1 MANIWTVQNNLSLG
15 TYNESVSLSGANAI
29 QLAVPVGTI
38 ISLIS
43 GTIPPGLRIDG
54 TTIRGTPLEV
64 ARETE
69 FKFVLRATLNEEIED
84 RTFKITIVGAD
95 APVWVT
101 PEGDLA
107 LGNNNALYVLDSS
120 PINYQ
125 LTATDK
131 DLSAGQ
137 TLEYFIASGD
147 GQLPPGIKLSSSGLI
162 SGVVD
167 PVLALDKLAAQGY
180 YDDNAYGSYAFD
192 FGTRPANGYD
202 SYFYDID
209 TYDLSV
215 PTKSPKKL
223 NRNYQFTVS
232 VSDGDTVSKR
242 KFRIYVVGDDFL
254 RSDNTILQI
263 GDGTFSADN
272 THIRTP
278 IWLTPS
284 NLGYRRA
291 NNYVTLFLDIVDKET
306 LSGFVGFTLEN
317 ENDDGTPSI
326 IPPGLEIDS
335 ATGELAGVVPYQPT
349 VTKEYKFTVNA
360 VRYASTG
367 TTTFE
372 NVDIVIYDNAVKG
385 DTTIK
390 IKKNDRLLDLLNQ
403 TITIKGQTYLISQV
417 NNAVLAY
424 DTITINRPLETY
436 TRAGLV
442 FTEELT
448 NSTTSTLEANKKKTF
463 TVTLLGEVD
472 STITWTS
479 DSKLGIIGA
488 NYTSVFAVKATTS
501 VPNAVVRYTLT
512 SGRLPPG
519 LTLALDGEIFGKVRQ
534 FGENFYRSFW
544 KTGRVYNAGDVVS
557 YNGNLYLGN
566 STHTASA
573 TFNEDLTTKWEP
585 YKFVKSGLPTFD
597 AGELIFDGDST
608 TVDKSYTFTV
618 NAEDQFGFSAV
629 TKSFT
634 IDVDDP
640 NDFVYS
646 NLIVQPFMK
655 ESQKALF
662 NNFISDPTIFEP
674 NKIYRPS
681 DVQFGIQ
688 NQIKM
693 LVYAG
698 IETKFIQEYV
708 AAAAMNH
715 KRKKFKFGS
724 IKSAIAKTPG
734 TNTPVY
740 EVVYVDVIDPIDSNK
755 GVVRESIKIKTNNKL
770 KINQANFETQDDSSG
785 VVDTNSDRFRPNTN
799 PIDISSNAVNIS
811 ENLDNK
817 RYISNITNMR
827 KRLAEVGVSDGNFL
841 PLWMRTPQENSIE
854 ELGYI
859 TSVPLCY
866 CKPGDSAQV
875 IINIKNSGF
884 NFSNLEFEVD
894 RYVIDSTKGNSEE
907 QYILFANYEFNI

>member
-1 MANIWTVQNNLSLG
+1 MANIWTVQNNISLG
-15 TYNESVSLSGANAI
+15 TYNESVSLSGASAI
-29 QLAVPVGTI
+29 QLAVPVGSTLK
-38 ISLIS
+38 LIS
-43 GTIPPGLRIDG
+43 GNIPPGLRIDG
-54 TTIRGTPLEV
+54 TTLRGTPLEV

-69 FKFVLRATLNEEIED
+69 FKFVIRATLNDEVED
-84 RTFKITIVGAD
+84 RTFKVTIVGAD
-95 APVWVT
+95 EPIWVT

-107 LGNNNALYVLDSS
+107 LGNNNAVYVLDSS

-125 LTATDK
+125 LQATDK

-137 TLEYFIASGD
+137 KLEYFIASGD
-147 GQLPPGIKLSSSGLI
+147 GQLPPGITLSSTGLI

-202 SYFYDID
+202 SYFYDVD

-223 NRNYQFTVS
+223 NRNYQFRVS

-242 KFRIYVVGDDFL
+242 QFRIYVVGDDFL

-263 GDGTFSADN
+263 GAGVFSADN
-272 THIRTP
+272 THVRTP

-284 NLGYRRA
+284 ELGYRRA

-317 ENDDGTPSI
+317 VNDDGSPSI
-326 IPPGLEIDS
+326 IPPGLELDS

-360 VRYASTG
+360 VRYAATG

-372 NVDIVIYDNAVKG
+372 NVDILIYDNALKG
-385 DTTIK
+385 DTVIK
-390 IKKNDRLLDLLNQ
+390 INKNNRLLDLLNQ
-403 TITIKGQTYLISQV
+403 TITIKGQTYLITEV
-417 NNAVLAY
+417 NNAILAF

-436 TRAGLV
+436 TRSGLI

-448 NSTTSTLEANKKKTF
+448 DSTTSTLEANKKKTF

-472 STITWTS
+472 STITWLS
-479 DSKLGIIGA
+479 DKSLGIIGA
-488 NYTSVFAVKATTS
+488 NYTSVFAVKAKTS
-501 VPNAVVRYTLT
+501 VPNAVIRYTLT
-512 SGRLPPG
+512 DGRLPPG

-534 FGENFYRSFW
+534 FGENYYRSFW
-544 KTGRVYNAGDVVS
+544 KTSRVYNAGDVVS
-557 YNGNLYLGN
+557 YDNNLYLSN
-566 STHTASA
+566 STHTASSSF
-573 TFNEDLTTKWEP
+573 TNDLVTKWEP

-597 AGELIFDGDST
+597 SGELLFDGDST

-618 NAEDQFGFSAV
+618 NAQDQFGFSAI

-634 IDVDDP
+634 INVDDP

-646 NLIVQPFMK
+646 NLIVQPMMK
-655 ESQKALF
+655 ESQKSLF
-662 NNFISDPTIFEP
+662 NNFISDPTIFTP
-674 NKIYRPS
+674 SDIYRPS
-681 DVQFGIQ
+681 DIQFGIQ

-708 AAAAMNH
+708 AAASKNH

-724 IKSAIAKTPG
+724 INSAIAKVPG
-734 TNTPVY
+734 TNDSVY
-740 EVVYVDVIDPIDSNK
+740 EVVYVNIIDPADTNRGIVK
-755 GVVRESIKIKTNNKL
+755 ESIKIKTKNTL
-770 KINQANFETQDDSSG
+770 SINQANYETKDNSSG
-785 VVDTNSDRFRPNTN
+785 VVDDNSYRLRAKTN
-799 PIDISSNAVNIS
+799 PLDISSDAVKIS

-827 KRLAEVGVSDGNFL
+827 NQLAKVGVSDGNFL

-854 ELGYI
+854 ELGYV
-859 TSVPLCY
+859 TAVPLCY
-866 CKPGDSAQV
+866 CKPGQSADI

-884 NFSNLEFEVD
+884 DFTTLEFEVD

-907 QYILFANYEFNI
+907 QYILFANYEFNV

>member
-573 TFNEDLTTKWEP
+573 TFNEDVTTKWEP

-884 NFSNLEFEVD
+884 NFSNLDFEVD

>member
-1 MANIWTVQNNLSLG
+1 MANIWTVQNNISLG
-15 TYNESVSLSGANAI
+15 TYNESVSLSGASAI
-29 QLAVPVGTI
+29 QMAVPVGSTLK
-38 ISLIS
+38 LIS
-43 GTIPPGLRIDG
+43 GNIPPGLRIDG
-54 TTIRGTPLEV
+54 TTLRGTPLEV

-69 FKFVLRATLNEEIED
+69 FKFVIRATLNDEIED

-95 APVWVT
+95 EPIWVT

-107 LGNNNALYVLDSS
+107 LGNNNAVYVLDSS

-125 LTATDK
+125 LQATDK
-131 DLSAGQ
+131 DLGAGQ
-137 TLEYFIASGD
+137 KLEYFIASGD
-147 GQLPPGIKLSSSGLI
+147 GQLPPGITLSSTGLI

-180 YDDNAYGSYAFD
+180 YDDNAYGTYAFD

-202 SYFYDID
+202 SYFYDVD

-223 NRNYQFTVS
+223 NRNYQFRVS

-242 KFRIYVVGDDFL
+242 QFRIYVVGDDFL

-263 GDGTFSADN
+263 GDGVFSADN
-272 THIRTP
+272 THVRTP

-284 NLGYRRA
+284 ELGYRRA

-317 ENDDGTPSI
+317 VNDDGSPSI
-326 IPPGLEIDS
+326 IPPGLELDS
-335 ATGELAGVVPYQPT
+335 ATGELAGVVPYQPA
-349 VTKEYKFTVNA
+349 VTKEYKFTINA
-360 VRYASTG
+360 VRYAATG

-372 NVDIVIYDNAVKG
+372 NVDILIYDNASKG
-385 DTTIK
+385 DTVIK
-390 IKKNDRLLDLLNQ
+390 ISKNDRLLDLLNQ
-403 TITIKGQTYLISQV
+403 TITIKGQTYLITQV
-417 NNAVLAY
+417 NNAILAF

-448 NSTTSTLEANKKKTF
+448 DSTTSILEANKKKTF

-472 STITWTS
+472 STITWLS

-488 NYTSVFAVKATTS
+488 NYTSVFAVKAKTS
-501 VPNAVVRYTLT
+501 VPNAVIRYTLT

-534 FGENFYRSFW
+534 FGENYYRAFW
-544 KTGRVYNAGDVVS
+544 KSGRVYNAGDVVN
-557 YNGNLYLGN
+557 YDGNLYLGN
-566 STHTASA
+566 STHTASGSFS
-573 TFNEDLTTKWEP
+573 TDLTTKWEP
-585 YKFVKSGLPTFD
+585 YKFVKSGLATFD
-597 AGELIFDGDST
+597 SGELVFDGDST

-618 NAEDQFGFSAV
+618 NAQDQFGFSAI

-634 IDVDDP
+634 INVDDP

-646 NLIVQPFMK
+646 NLIVQPMMK

-662 NNFISDPTIFEP
+662 NNFISDPTIFTP
-674 NKIYRPS
+674 SDIYRPS
-681 DVQFGIQ
+681 DIQFGIQ
-688 NQIKM
+688 NQVKM

-698 IETKFIQEYV
+698 IETKFIQDYV
-708 AAAAMNH
+708 AAASKNH

-724 IKSAIAKTPG
+724 INSAIAKVPG
-734 TNTPVY
+734 TNDSVY
-740 EVVYVDVIDPIDSNK
+740 EVVYVNIIDPADTNR
-755 GVVRESIKIKTNNKL
+755 GVVKESIKIKTRSAL
-770 KINQANFETQDDSSG
+770 SINQANYETKDNSSG
-785 VVDTNSDRFRPNTN
+785 VIDDNSYRLRAKTN
-799 PIDISSNAVNIS
+799 PLDISSDAVKIS

-827 KRLAEVGVSDGNFL
+827 NQLAKVGVSDGSFL

-854 ELGYI
+854 ELGYV
-859 TSVPLCY
+859 TAVPLCY
-866 CKPGDSAQV
+866 CKPGQSADI

-884 NFSNLEFEVD
+884 NFTTLEFEVD

-907 QYILFANYEFNI
+907 QYILFANYEFNV

>member
-1 MANIWTVQNNLSLG
+1 MANIWTVQNNISLG
-15 TYNESVSLSGANAI
+15 TYNESVSLSGASAI
-29 QLAVPVGTI
+29 QMAVPVGSTLK
-38 ISLIS
+38 LIS
-43 GTIPPGLRIDG
+43 GNIPPGLRIDG
-54 TTIRGTPLEV
+54 TTLRGTPLEV

-69 FKFVLRATLNEEIED
+69 FKFVIRATLNDEIED

-95 APVWVT
+95 EPIWVT

-107 LGNNNALYVLDSS
+107 LGNNNAVYVLDSS

-125 LTATDK
+125 LQATDK
-131 DLSAGQ
+131 DLGAGQ
-137 TLEYFIASGD
+137 KLEYFIASGD
-147 GQLPPGIKLSSSGLI
+147 GQLPPGITLSSTGLI

-180 YDDNAYGSYAFD
+180 YDDNAYGTYAFD

-202 SYFYDID
+202 SYFYDVD

-223 NRNYQFTVS
+223 NRNYQFRVS

-242 KFRIYVVGDDFL
+242 QFRIYVVGDDFL

-263 GDGTFSADN
+263 GDGVFSADN
-272 THIRTP
+272 THVRTP

-284 NLGYRRA
+284 ELGYRRA

-317 ENDDGTPSI
+317 VNDDGSPSI
-326 IPPGLEIDS
+326 IPPGLELDS
-335 ATGELAGVVPYQPT
+335 ATGELAGVVPYQPA
-349 VTKEYKFTVNA
+349 VTKEYKFTINA
-360 VRYASTG
+360 VRYAATG

-372 NVDIVIYDNAVKG
+372 NVDILIYDNASKG
-385 DTTIK
+385 DTVIK
-390 IKKNDRLLDLLNQ
+390 ISKNDRLLDLLNQ
-403 TITIKGQTYLISQV
+403 TITIKGQTYLITQV
-417 NNAVLAY
+417 NNAILAF

-448 NSTTSTLEANKKKTF
+448 DSTTSILEANKKKTF

-472 STITWTS
+472 STITWLS

-488 NYTSVFAVKATTS
+488 NYTSVFAVKAKTS
-501 VPNAVVRYTLT
+501 VPNAVIRYTLT

-534 FGENFYRSFW
+534 FGENYYRAFW
-544 KTGRVYNAGDVVS
+544 KSGRVYNAGDVVK
-557 YNGNLYLGN
+557 YDGNLYLGN
-566 STHTASA
+566 STHTASGSFS
-573 TFNEDLTTKWEP
+573 TDLTTKWEP

-597 AGELIFDGDST
+597 SGELVFDGDST

-618 NAEDQFGFSAV
+618 NAQDQFGFSAI

-634 IDVDDP
+634 INVDDP

-646 NLIVQPFMK
+646 NLIVQPMMK

-662 NNFISDPTIFEP
+662 NNFISDPTIFTP
-674 NKIYRPS
+674 SDIYRPS
-681 DVQFGIQ
+681 DIQFGIQ
-688 NQIKM
+688 NQVKM

-698 IETKFIQEYV
+698 IETKFIQDYV
-708 AAAAMNH
+708 AAASKNH

-724 IKSAIAKTPG
+724 INSAIAKVPG
-734 TNTPVY
+734 TNDSVY
-740 EVVYVDVIDPIDSNK
+740 EVVYVNIIDPADTNR
-755 GVVRESIKIKTNNKL
+755 GVVKESIKIKTRSAL
-770 KINQANFETQDDSSG
+770 SINQANYETKDNSSG
-785 VVDTNSDRFRPNTN
+785 VIDDNSYRLRAKTN
-799 PIDISSNAVNIS
+799 PLDISSDAVKIS

-827 KRLAEVGVSDGNFL
+827 NQLAKVGVSDGNFL

-854 ELGYI
+854 ELGYV
-859 TSVPLCY
+859 TAVPLCY
-866 CKPGDSAQV
+866 CKPGQSADI

-884 NFSNLEFEVD
+884 NFTTLEFEVD

-907 QYILFANYEFNI
+907 QYILFANYEFNV

>member
-1 MANIWTVQNNLSLG
+1 M
-15 TYNESVSLSGANAI
+15 
-29 QLAVPVGTI
+29 
-38 ISLIS
+38 
-43 GTIPPGLRIDG
+43 
-54 TTIRGTPLEV
+54 
-64 ARETE
+64 
-69 FKFVLRATLNEEIED
+69 
-84 RTFKITIVGAD
+84 
-95 APVWVT
+95 
-101 PEGDLA
+101 
-107 LGNNNALYVLDSS
+107 SS
-120 PINYQ
+120 
-125 LTATDK
+125 T
-131 DLSAGQ
+131 
-137 TLEYFIASGD
+137 
-147 GQLPPGIKLSSSGLI
+147 GLI

-180 YDDNAYGSYAFD
+180 YDDNAYGTYAFD

-202 SYFYDID
+202 SYFYDVD

-223 NRNYQFTVS
+223 NRNYQFRVS

-242 KFRIYVVGDDFL
+242 QFRIYVVGDDFL

-263 GDGTFSADN
+263 GDGVFSADN
-272 THIRTP
+272 THVRTP

-284 NLGYRRA
+284 ELGYRRA

-317 ENDDGTPSI
+317 VNDDGSPSI
-326 IPPGLEIDS
+326 IPPGLELDS
-335 ATGELAGVVPYQPT
+335 ATGELAGVVPYQPA
-349 VTKEYKFTVNA
+349 VTKEYKFTINA
-360 VRYASTG
+360 VRYAATG

-372 NVDIVIYDNAVKG
+372 NVDILIYDNASKG
-385 DTTIK
+385 DTVIK
-390 IKKNDRLLDLLNQ
+390 ISKNDRLLDLLNQ
-403 TITIKGQTYLISQV
+403 TITIKGQTYLITQV
-417 NNAVLAY
+417 NNAILAF

-448 NSTTSTLEANKKKTF
+448 DSTTSILEANKKKTF

-472 STITWTS
+472 STITWLS

-488 NYTSVFAVKATTS
+488 NYTSVFAVKAKTS
-501 VPNAVVRYTLT
+501 VPNAVIRYTLT

-534 FGENFYRSFW
+534 FGENYYRAFW
-544 KTGRVYNAGDVVS
+544 KSGRVYNAGDVVK
-557 YNGNLYLGN
+557 YDGNLYLGN
-566 STHTASA
+566 STHTASGSFS
-573 TFNEDLTTKWEP
+573 TDLTTKWEP
-585 YKFVKSGLPTFD
+585 YKFVKSGLATFD
-597 AGELIFDGDST
+597 SGELVFDGDST

-618 NAEDQFGFSAV
+618 NAQDQFGFSAI

-634 IDVDDP
+634 INVDDP

-646 NLIVQPFMK
+646 NLIVQPMMK

-662 NNFISDPTIFEP
+662 NNFISDPTIFTP
-674 NKIYRPS
+674 SDIYRPS
-681 DVQFGIQ
+681 DIQFGIQ
-688 NQIKM
+688 NQVKM

-698 IETKFIQEYV
+698 IETKFIQDYV
-708 AAAAMNH
+708 AAASKNH

-724 IKSAIAKTPG
+724 INSAIAKVPG
-734 TNTPVY
+734 TNDSVY
-740 EVVYVDVIDPIDSNK
+740 EVVYVNIIDPADTNR
-755 GVVRESIKIKTNNKL
+755 GVVKESIKIKTRSAL
-770 KINQANFETQDDSSG
+770 SINQANYETKDNSSG
-785 VVDTNSDRFRPNTN
+785 VIDDNSYRLRAKTN
-799 PIDISSNAVNIS
+799 PLDISSDAVKIS

-827 KRLAEVGVSDGNFL
+827 NQLAKVGVSDGNFL

-854 ELGYI
+854 ELGYV
-859 TSVPLCY
+859 TAVPLCY
-866 CKPGDSAQV
+866 CKPGQSADI

-884 NFSNLEFEVD
+884 NFTTLEFEVD

-907 QYILFANYEFNI
+907 QYILFANYEFNV

>member
-29 QLAVPVGTI
+29 QLAVPVGTTI
-38 ISLIS
+38 ALIS
-43 GTIPPGLRIDG
+43 GNIPPGLRIDG
-54 TTIRGTPLEV
+54 TTLRGTPLEV

-69 FKFVLRATLNEEIED
+69 FKFVLRATLNNEVED

-101 PEGDLA
+101 PEGELA
-107 LGNNNALYVLDSS
+107 LGNNDALYVLDSS

-125 LTATDK
+125 LQATDK
-131 DLSAGQ
+131 DLAAGQ
-137 TLEYFIASGD
+137 NLEYFIASGD
-147 GQLPPGIKLSSSGLI
+147 GQLPPGITLSSTGLI

-180 YDDNAYGSYAFD
+180 YDDNAYGAYAFD

-202 SYFYDID
+202 SYFYDVD

-232 VSDGDTVSKR
+232 VSDGDTVAKR

-263 GDGTFSADN
+263 GDATFSADN
-272 THIRTP
+272 THVRTP
-278 IWLTPS
+278 IWLTPG

-306 LSGFVGFTLEN
+306 LSGFVGFTLEDV
-317 ENDDGTPSI
+317 NDDGTPSV
-326 IPPGLEIDS
+326 IPPGLELDS
-335 ATGELAGVVPYQPT
+335 ATGELAGVVPYQPA

-360 VRYASTG
+360 VRYAATG

-372 NVDIVIYDNAVKG
+372 NVDIVIHDNAVKG
-385 DTTIK
+385 DTVIK
-390 IKKNDRLLDLLNQ
+390 IKKNNRLLDLLDQ
-403 TITIKGQTYLISQV
+403 TITIKGQTYLITEV
-417 NNAVLAY
+417 NNAILAF

-448 NSTTSTLEANKKKTF
+448 DSTTSTLEANKKKTF

-472 STITWTS
+472 STITWLS
-479 DSKLGIIGA
+479 DSDLGIIGA
-488 NYTSVFAVKATTS
+488 NYTSVFAVKAKTS
-501 VPNAVVRYTLT
+501 VPNAVIRYTLT

-534 FGENFYRSFW
+534 FGENYYRSFW
-544 KTGRVYNAGDVVS
+544 KSGRVYNAGDVVN

-566 STHTASA
+566 STHTSSGSFS
-573 TFNEDLTTKWEP
+573 TDLITKWEP

-597 AGELIFDGDST
+597 SGELVLDGDST

-618 NAEDQFGFSAV
+618 NAEDQFGFSAT

-634 IDVDDP
+634 INVDDP

-646 NLIVQPFMK
+646 NLIVQPMMK
-655 ESQKALF
+655 ETQKALF
-662 NNFISDPTIFEP
+662 NNFISDPTIFTP
-674 NKIYRPS
+674 SDIYRPS
-681 DVQFGIQ
+681 DIQFGIQ

-698 IETKFIQEYV
+698 IETKFIEDYV
-708 AAAAMNH
+708 AAASKNH
-715 KRKKFKFGS
+715 KRKKFKFGN
-724 IKSAIAKTPG
+724 INTAIAKIPG
-734 TNTPVY
+734 TNDSVY
-740 EVVYVDVIDPIDSNK
+740 EVVYVDVIDPADTNK
-755 GVVRESIKIKTNNKL
+755 GVVRESIKIKTNNAL
-770 KINQANFETQDDSSG
+770 KINQSNFETQDNSSG
-785 VVDTNSDRFRPNTN
+785 TIDQNSDRFRPKTN
-799 PIDISSNAVNIS
+799 PIDISSDAVKIS

-827 KRLAEVGVSDGNFL
+827 NQLAKVGVSDGNFL

-859 TSVPLCY
+859 TAVPLCY
-866 CKPGDSAQV
+866 CKPGQSADI

-884 NFSNLEFEVD
+884 DFSTLEFEVD

>member
-573 TFNEDLTTKWEP
+573 TFNEDVTTKWEP

>member
-29 QLAVPVGTI
+29 QLAVPVGTTI
-38 ISLIS
+38 ALIS
-43 GTIPPGLRIDG
+43 GNIPPGLRIDG
-54 TTIRGTPLEV
+54 TTVRGTPLEV

-69 FKFVLRATLNEEIED
+69 FKFVLRATLNNEVED

-101 PEGDLA
+101 PEGELA
-107 LGNNNALYVLDSS
+107 LGNNDALYVLDSS

-125 LTATDK
+125 LQATDK
-131 DLSAGQ
+131 DLAAGQ
-137 TLEYFIASGD
+137 NLEYFIASGD
-147 GQLPPGIKLSSSGLI
+147 GQLPPGITLSSTGLI

-180 YDDNAYGSYAFD
+180 YDDNAYGAYAFD

-202 SYFYDID
+202 SYFYDVD

-232 VSDGDTVSKR
+232 VSDGDTVAKR

-263 GDGTFSADN
+263 GDATFSADN
-272 THIRTP
+272 THVRTP
-278 IWLTPS
+278 IWLTPG

-306 LSGFVGFTLEN
+306 LSGFVGFTLEDV
-317 ENDDGTPSI
+317 NDDGTPSV
-326 IPPGLEIDS
+326 IPPGLELDS
-335 ATGELAGVVPYQPT
+335 ATGELAGVVPYQPA

-360 VRYASTG
+360 VRYAATG

-372 NVDIVIYDNAVKG
+372 NVDIVIHDNAVKG
-385 DTTIK
+385 DTVIK
-390 IKKNDRLLDLLNQ
+390 IKKNNRLLDLLDQ
-403 TITIKGQTYLISQV
+403 TITIKGQTYLITEV
-417 NNAVLAY
+417 NNAILAF

-448 NSTTSTLEANKKKTF
+448 DSTTSTLEANKKKTF

-472 STITWTS
+472 STITWLS
-479 DSKLGIIGA
+479 DSNLGIIGA
-488 NYTSVFAVKATTS
+488 NYTSVFAVKAKTS
-501 VPNAVVRYTLT
+501 VPNAVIRYTLT

-534 FGENFYRSFW
+534 FGENYYRSFW
-544 KTGRVYNAGDVVS
+544 KSGRVYNAGDVVN

-566 STHTASA
+566 STHTSSGSFS
-573 TFNEDLTTKWEP
+573 TDLITKWEP

-597 AGELIFDGDST
+597 SGELVLDGDST

-618 NAEDQFGFSAV
+618 NAEDQFRFSAT

-634 IDVDDP
+634 INVDDP

-646 NLIVQPFMK
+646 NLIVQPMMK
-655 ESQKALF
+655 ETQKALF
-662 NNFISDPTIFEP
+662 NNFISDPTIFTP
-674 NKIYRPS
+674 SDIYRPS
-681 DVQFGIQ
+681 DIQFGIQ

-698 IETKFIQEYV
+698 IETKFIQDYV
-708 AAAAMNH
+708 AAASKNH
-715 KRKKFKFGS
+715 KRKKFKFGN
-724 IKSAIAKTPG
+724 INTAIAKIPG
-734 TNTPVY
+734 TNDSVY
-740 EVVYVDVIDPIDSNK
+740 EVVYVDIIDPADTNK
-755 GVVRESIKIKTNNKL
+755 GVVRESIKIKTNNEL
-770 KINQANFETQDDSSG
+770 KINQSNFETQDNSSG
-785 VVDTNSDRFRPNTN
+785 TIDQNSDRFRPKTN
-799 PIDISSNAVNIS
+799 PIDISSDAVKIS

-827 KRLAEVGVSDGNFL
+827 NQLAKVGVSDGNFL

-859 TSVPLCY
+859 TAVPLCY
-866 CKPGDSAQV
+866 CKPGQSADI

-884 NFSNLEFEVD
+884 DFSTLEFEVD

>member
-1 MANIWTVQNNLSLG
+1 MANIWTVQNNISLG
-15 TYNESVSLSGANAI
+15 TYNESVSLSGASAI
-29 QLAVPVGTI
+29 QLAVPVGSTLK
-38 ISLIS
+38 LIS
-43 GTIPPGLRIDG
+43 GNIPPGLRIDG
-54 TTIRGTPLEV
+54 TTLRGTPLEV

-69 FKFVLRATLNEEIED
+69 FKFVIRATLNDEVED
-84 RTFKITIVGAD
+84 RTFKVTIVGAD
-95 APVWVT
+95 EPIWVT

-107 LGNNNALYVLDSS
+107 LGNNNAVYVLDSS

-125 LTATDK
+125 LQATDK

-137 TLEYFIASGD
+137 KLEYFIASGD
-147 GQLPPGIKLSSSGLI
+147 GQLPPGITLSSTGLI

-202 SYFYDID
+202 SYFYDVD

-223 NRNYQFTVS
+223 NRNYQFRVS

-242 KFRIYVVGDDFL
+242 QFRIYVVGDDFL

-263 GDGTFSADN
+263 GDGVFSADN
-272 THIRTP
+272 THVRTP

-284 NLGYRRA
+284 ELGYRRA

-317 ENDDGTPSI
+317 VNDDGSPSI
-326 IPPGLEIDS
+326 IPPGLELDS

-360 VRYASTG
+360 VRYAATG

-372 NVDIVIYDNAVKG
+372 NVDILIYDNALKG
-385 DTTIK
+385 DTVIK
-390 IKKNDRLLDLLNQ
+390 INKNNRLLDLLNQ
-403 TITIKGQTYLISQV
+403 TITIKGQTYLITEV
-417 NNAVLAY
+417 NNAILAF

-436 TRAGLV
+436 TRSGLI

-448 NSTTSTLEANKKKTF
+448 DSTTSTLEANKKKTF

-472 STITWTS
+472 STITWLS
-479 DSKLGIIGA
+479 DKSLGIIGA
-488 NYTSVFAVKATTS
+488 NYTSVFAVKAKTS
-501 VPNAVVRYTLT
+501 VPNAVIRYTLT
-512 SGRLPPG
+512 DGRLPPG

-534 FGENFYRSFW
+534 FGENYYRSFW
-544 KTGRVYNAGDVVS
+544 KTSRVYNAGDVVS
-557 YNGNLYLGN
+557 YDNNLYLSN
-566 STHTASA
+566 STHTASSSF
-573 TFNEDLTTKWEP
+573 TNDLVTKWEL

-597 AGELIFDGDST
+597 SGELLFDGDST

-618 NAEDQFGFSAV
+618 NAQDQFGFSAI

-634 IDVDDP
+634 INVDDP

-646 NLIVQPFMK
+646 NLIVQPMMK
-655 ESQKALF
+655 ESQKSLF
-662 NNFISDPTIFEP
+662 NNFISDPTIFTP
-674 NKIYRPS
+674 SDIYRPS
-681 DVQFGIQ
+681 DIQFGIQ

-708 AAAAMNH
+708 AAASKNH

-724 IKSAIAKTPG
+724 INSAIAKVPG
-734 TNTPVY
+734 TNDSVY
-740 EVVYVDVIDPIDSNK
+740 EVVYINIIDPADTNRGIVK
-755 GVVRESIKIKTNNKL
+755 ESIKIKTKNTL
-770 KINQANFETQDDSSG
+770 SINQANYETKDNSSG
-785 VVDTNSDRFRPNTN
+785 VVDDNSYRLRAKTN
-799 PIDISSNAVNIS
+799 PLDISSDAVKIS

-827 KRLAEVGVSDGNFL
+827 NQLAKVGVSDGNFL

-854 ELGYI
+854 ELGYV
-859 TSVPLCY
+859 TAVPLCY
-866 CKPGDSAQV
+866 CKPGQSADI

-884 NFSNLEFEVD
+884 NFTTLEFEVD

-907 QYILFANYEFNI
+907 QYILFANYEFNV

>member
-866 CKPGDSAQV
+866 CKPGDSAQI

>member
-29 QLAVPVGTI
+29 QLSVPVGTI

-43 GTIPPGLRIDG
+43 GTIPPGLRIDS

-125 LTATDK
+125 LNATDK

-272 THIRTP
+272 THVRTP

-326 IPPGLEIDS
+326 IPPGLDIDS

-372 NVDIVIYDNAVKG
+372 NVDIIIYDNAVKG
-385 DTTIK
+385 DTVIK

-488 NYTSVFAVKATTS
+488 NYTSVFAVKAKTS

-534 FGENFYRSFW
+534 FGENYYRSFW
-544 KTGRVYNAGDVVS
+544 RTGRVYNAGDVVS

-634 IDVDDP
+634 INVDDP

-734 TNTPVY
+734 TNAPVY
-740 EVVYVDVIDPIDSNK
+740 EVVYVDIIDPVDSNK

-827 KRLAEVGVSDGNFL
+827 NRLAEVGVSDGNFL

-884 NFSNLEFEVD
+884 NFSNLDFEVD

>member
-1 MANIWTVQNNLSLG
+1 MANIWTVQNNISLG
-15 TYNESVSLSGANAI
+15 TYNESVSLSGASAI
-29 QLAVPVGTI
+29 QMAVPVGSTLK
-38 ISLIS
+38 LIS
-43 GTIPPGLRIDG
+43 GNIPPGLRIDG
-54 TTIRGTPLEV
+54 TTLRGTPLEV

-69 FKFVLRATLNEEIED
+69 FKFVIRATLNDEIED

-95 APVWVT
+95 EPIWVT

-107 LGNNNALYVLDSS
+107 LGNNNAVYVLDSS

-125 LTATDK
+125 LQATDK
-131 DLSAGQ
+131 DLGAGQ
-137 TLEYFIASGD
+137 KLEYFIASGD
-147 GQLPPGIKLSSSGLI
+147 GQLPPGITLSSTGLI

-180 YDDNAYGSYAFD
+180 YDDNAYGTYAFD

-202 SYFYDID
+202 SYFYDVD

-223 NRNYQFTVS
+223 NRNYQFRVS

-242 KFRIYVVGDDFL
+242 QFRIYVVGDDFL

-263 GDGTFSADN
+263 GDGVFSADN
-272 THIRTP
+272 THVRTP

-284 NLGYRRA
+284 ELGYRRA

-317 ENDDGTPSI
+317 VNDDGSPSI
-326 IPPGLEIDS
+326 IPPGLELDS
-335 ATGELAGVVPYQPT
+335 ATGELAGVVPYQPA
-349 VTKEYKFTVNA
+349 VTKEYKFTINA
-360 VRYASTG
+360 VRYAATG

-372 NVDIVIYDNAVKG
+372 NVDILIYDNASKG
-385 DTTIK
+385 DTVIK
-390 IKKNDRLLDLLNQ
+390 ISKNDRLLDLLNQ
-403 TITIKGQTYLISQV
+403 TITIKGQTYLITQV
-417 NNAVLAY
+417 NNAILAF
-424 DTITINRPLETY
+424 DTITISRPLETY

-448 NSTTSTLEANKKKTF
+448 DSTTSILEANKKKTF

-472 STITWTS
+472 STITWLS

-488 NYTSVFAVKATTS
+488 NYTSVFAVKAKTS
-501 VPNAVVRYTLT
+501 VPNAVIRYTLT

-534 FGENFYRSFW
+534 FGENYYRAFW
-544 KTGRVYNAGDVVS
+544 KSGRVYNAGDVVK
-557 YNGNLYLGN
+557 YDGNLYLGN
-566 STHTASA
+566 STHTASGSFS
-573 TFNEDLTTKWEP
+573 TDLTTKWEP
-585 YKFVKSGLPTFD
+585 YKFVKSGLATFD
-597 AGELIFDGDST
+597 SGELVFDGDST

-618 NAEDQFGFSAV
+618 NAQDQFGFSAI

-634 IDVDDP
+634 INVDDP

-646 NLIVQPFMK
+646 NLIVQPMMK

-662 NNFISDPTIFEP
+662 NNFISDPTIFTP
-674 NKIYRPS
+674 SDIYRPS
-681 DVQFGIQ
+681 DIQFGIQ
-688 NQIKM
+688 NQVKM

-698 IETKFIQEYV
+698 IETKFIQDYV
-708 AAAAMNH
+708 AAASKNH

-724 IKSAIAKTPG
+724 INSAIAKVPG
-734 TNTPVY
+734 TNDSVY
-740 EVVYVDVIDPIDSNK
+740 EVVYVNIIDPADTNR
-755 GVVRESIKIKTNNKL
+755 GVVKESIKIKTRSAL
-770 KINQANFETQDDSSG
+770 SINQANYETKDNSSG
-785 VVDTNSDRFRPNTN
+785 VIDDNSYRLRAKTN
-799 PIDISSNAVNIS
+799 PLDISSDAVKIS

-827 KRLAEVGVSDGNFL
+827 NQLAKVGVSDGSFL

-854 ELGYI
+854 ELGYV
-859 TSVPLCY
+859 TAVPLCY
-866 CKPGDSAQV
+866 CKPGQSADI

-884 NFSNLEFEVD
+884 NFTTLEFEVD

-907 QYILFANYEFNI
+907 QYILFANYEFNV

>member
-29 QLAVPVGTI
+29 QLAVPVGTTI
-38 ISLIS
+38 ALIS
-43 GTIPPGLRIDG
+43 GNIPPGLRIDG
-54 TTIRGTPLEV
+54 TTLRGTPLEV

-69 FKFVLRATLNEEIED
+69 FKFVLRATLNNEVED

-101 PEGDLA
+101 PEGELA
-107 LGNNNALYVLDSS
+107 LGNNDALYVLDSS

-125 LTATDK
+125 LQATDK
-131 DLSAGQ
+131 DLAAGQ
-137 TLEYFIASGD
+137 NLEYFIASGD
-147 GQLPPGIKLSSSGLI
+147 GQLPPGITLSSTGLI

-180 YDDNAYGSYAFD
+180 YDDNAYGAYAFD

-202 SYFYDID
+202 SYFYDVD

-232 VSDGDTVSKR
+232 VSDGDTVAKR

-263 GDGTFSADN
+263 GDATFSADN
-272 THIRTP
+272 THVRTP
-278 IWLTPS
+278 IWLTPG

-306 LSGFVGFTLEN
+306 LSGFVGFTLEDV
-317 ENDDGTPSI
+317 NDDGTPSV
-326 IPPGLEIDS
+326 IPPGLELDS
-335 ATGELAGVVPYQPT
+335 ATGELAGVVPYQPA

-360 VRYASTG
+360 VRYAATG

-372 NVDIVIYDNAVKG
+372 NVDIVIHDNAVKG
-385 DTTIK
+385 DTVIK
-390 IKKNDRLLDLLNQ
+390 IKKNNRLLDLLDQ
-403 TITIKGQTYLISQV
+403 TITIKGQTYLITEV
-417 NNAVLAY
+417 NNAILAF

-448 NSTTSTLEANKKKTF
+448 DSTTSILEANKKKTF

-472 STITWTS
+472 STITWLS
-479 DSKLGIIGA
+479 DSDLGIIGA
-488 NYTSVFAVKATTS
+488 NYTSVFAVKAKTS
-501 VPNAVVRYTLT
+501 VPNAVIRYTLT

-534 FGENFYRSFW
+534 FGENYYRSFW
-544 KTGRVYNAGDVVS
+544 KSGRVYNAGDVVN

-566 STHTASA
+566 STHTSSGSFS
-573 TFNEDLTTKWEP
+573 TDLITKWEP

-597 AGELIFDGDST
+597 SGELVLDGDST

-618 NAEDQFGFSAV
+618 NAEDQFGFSAT

-634 IDVDDP
+634 INVDDP

-646 NLIVQPFMK
+646 NLIVQPMMK
-655 ESQKALF
+655 ETQKALF
-662 NNFISDPTIFEP
+662 NNFISDPTIFTP
-674 NKIYRPS
+674 SDIYRPS
-681 DVQFGIQ
+681 DIQFGIQ

-698 IETKFIQEYV
+698 IETKFIQDYV
-708 AAAAMNH
+708 AAASKNH
-715 KRKKFKFGS
+715 KRKKFKFGN
-724 IKSAIAKTPG
+724 INTAIAKIPG
-734 TNTPVY
+734 TNDSVY
-740 EVVYVDVIDPIDSNK
+740 EVVYVDIIDPADTNK
-755 GVVRESIKIKTNNKL
+755 GVVRESIKIKTNNAL
-770 KINQANFETQDDSSG
+770 KINQSNFETQDNSSG
-785 VVDTNSDRFRPNTN
+785 TIDQNSDRFRPKTN
-799 PIDISSNAVNIS
+799 PIDISSDAVEIS

-827 KRLAEVGVSDGNFL
+827 NQLAKVGVSDGNFL

-859 TSVPLCY
+859 TAVPLCY
-866 CKPGDSAQV
+866 CKPGQSADI

-884 NFSNLEFEVD
+884 DFSTLEFEVD

>member
-1 MANIWTVQNNLSLG
+1 MANIWTVQNNISLG
-15 TYNESVSLSGANAI
+15 TYNESVSLSGASAI
-29 QLAVPVGTI
+29 QMAVPVGSTLK
-38 ISLIS
+38 LIS
-43 GTIPPGLRIDG
+43 GNIPPGLRIDG
-54 TTIRGTPLEV
+54 TTLRGTPLEV

-69 FKFVLRATLNEEIED
+69 FKFVIRATLNDEIED

-95 APVWVT
+95 EPIWVT

-107 LGNNNALYVLDSS
+107 LGNNNAVYVLDSS

-125 LTATDK
+125 LQATDK
-131 DLSAGQ
+131 DLGAGQ
-137 TLEYFIASGD
+137 KLEYFIASGD
-147 GQLPPGIKLSSSGLI
+147 GQLPPGITLSSTGLI

-180 YDDNAYGSYAFD
+180 YDDNAYGTYAFD

-202 SYFYDID
+202 SYFYDVD

-223 NRNYQFTVS
+223 NRNYQFRVS

-242 KFRIYVVGDDFL
+242 QFRIYVVGDDFL

-263 GDGTFSADN
+263 GDGVFSADN
-272 THIRTP
+272 THVRTP

-284 NLGYRRA
+284 ELGYRRA

-317 ENDDGTPSI
+317 VNDDGSPSI
-326 IPPGLEIDS
+326 IPPGLELDS
-335 ATGELAGVVPYQPT
+335 ATGELAGVVPYQPA
-349 VTKEYKFTVNA
+349 VTKEYKFTINA
-360 VRYASTG
+360 VRYAATG

-372 NVDIVIYDNAVKG
+372 NVDILIYDNASKG
-385 DTTIK
+385 DTVIK
-390 IKKNDRLLDLLNQ
+390 ISKNDRLLDLLNQ
-403 TITIKGQTYLISQV
+403 TITIKGQTYLITQV
-417 NNAVLAY
+417 NNAILAF

-448 NSTTSTLEANKKKTF
+448 DSTTSTLEANKKKTF

-472 STITWTS
+472 STITWLS

-488 NYTSVFAVKATTS
+488 NYTSVFAVKAKTS
-501 VPNAVVRYTLT
+501 VPNAVIRYTLT

-534 FGENFYRSFW
+534 FGENYYRAFW
-544 KTGRVYNAGDVVS
+544 KSGRVYNAGDVVK
-557 YNGNLYLGN
+557 YDGNLYLGN
-566 STHTASA
+566 STHTASGSFS
-573 TFNEDLTTKWEP
+573 TDLTTKWEP

-597 AGELIFDGDST
+597 SGELVFDGDST

-618 NAEDQFGFSAV
+618 NAQDQFGFSAI

-634 IDVDDP
+634 INVDDP

-646 NLIVQPFMK
+646 NLIVQPMMK

-662 NNFISDPTIFEP
+662 NNFISDPTIFTP
-674 NKIYRPS
+674 SDIYRPS
-681 DVQFGIQ
+681 DIQFGIQ
-688 NQIKM
+688 NQVKM

-698 IETKFIQEYV
+698 IETKFIQDYV
-708 AAAAMNH
+708 AAASKNH

-724 IKSAIAKTPG
+724 INSAIAKVPG
-734 TNTPVY
+734 TNDSVY
-740 EVVYVDVIDPIDSNK
+740 EVVYVNIIDPADTNR
-755 GVVRESIKIKTNNKL
+755 GVVKESIKIKTRSAL
-770 KINQANFETQDDSSG
+770 SINQANYETKDNSSG
-785 VVDTNSDRFRPNTN
+785 VIDDNSYRLRAKTN
-799 PIDISSNAVNIS
+799 PLDISSDAVKIS

-827 KRLAEVGVSDGNFL
+827 NQLAKVGVSDGSFL

-854 ELGYI
+854 ELGYV
-859 TSVPLCY
+859 TAVPLCY
-866 CKPGDSAQV
+866 CKPGQSADI

-884 NFSNLEFEVD
+884 NFTTLEFEVD

-907 QYILFANYEFNI
+907 QYILFANYEFNV

>member
-1 MANIWTVQNNLSLG
+1 MANIWTVQNNISLG
-15 TYNESVSLSGANAI
+15 TYNESVSLSGASAI
-29 QLAVPVGTI
+29 QMAVPVGSTLK
-38 ISLIS
+38 LIS
-43 GTIPPGLRIDG
+43 GNIPPGLRIDG
-54 TTIRGTPLEV
+54 TTLRGTPLEV

-69 FKFVLRATLNEEIED
+69 FKFVIRATLNDEIED

-95 APVWVT
+95 EPIWVT

-107 LGNNNALYVLDSS
+107 LGNNNAVYVLDSS

-125 LTATDK
+125 LQATDK
-131 DLSAGQ
+131 DLGAGQ
-137 TLEYFIASGD
+137 KLEYFIASGD
-147 GQLPPGIKLSSSGLI
+147 GQLPPGITLSSTGLI

-180 YDDNAYGSYAFD
+180 YDDNAYGTYAFD

-202 SYFYDID
+202 SYFYDVD

-223 NRNYQFTVS
+223 NRNYQFRVS

-242 KFRIYVVGDDFL
+242 QFRIYVVGDDFL

-263 GDGTFSADN
+263 GDGVFSADN
-272 THIRTP
+272 THVRTP

-284 NLGYRRA
+284 ELGYRRA

-317 ENDDGTPSI
+317 VNDDGSPSI
-326 IPPGLEIDS
+326 IPPGLELDS
-335 ATGELAGVVPYQPT
+335 ATGELAGVVPYQPA
-349 VTKEYKFTVNA
+349 VTKEYKFTINA
-360 VRYASTG
+360 VRYAATG

-372 NVDIVIYDNAVKG
+372 NVDILIYDNASKG
-385 DTTIK
+385 DTVIK
-390 IKKNDRLLDLLNQ
+390 ISKNDRLLDLLNQ
-403 TITIKGQTYLISQV
+403 TITIKGQTYLITQV
-417 NNAVLAY
+417 NNAILAF

-448 NSTTSTLEANKKKTF
+448 DSTTSILEANKKKTF

-472 STITWTS
+472 STITWLS

-488 NYTSVFAVKATTS
+488 NYTSVFAVKAKTS
-501 VPNAVVRYTLT
+501 VPNAVIRYTLT

-534 FGENFYRSFW
+534 FGENYYRAFW
-544 KTGRVYNAGDVVS
+544 KSGRVYNAGDVVK
-557 YNGNLYLGN
+557 YDGNLYLGN
-566 STHTASA
+566 STHTASGSFS
-573 TFNEDLTTKWEP
+573 TDLTTKWEP
-585 YKFVKSGLPTFD
+585 YKFVKSGLATFD
-597 AGELIFDGDST
+597 SGELVFDGDST

-618 NAEDQFGFSAV
+618 NAQDQFGFSAI

-634 IDVDDP
+634 INVDDP

-646 NLIVQPFMK
+646 NLIVQPMMK

-662 NNFISDPTIFEP
+662 NNFISDPTIFTP
-674 NKIYRPS
+674 SDIYRPS
-681 DVQFGIQ
+681 DIQFGIQ
-688 NQIKM
+688 NQVKM

-698 IETKFIQEYV
+698 IETKFIQDYV
-708 AAAAMNH
+708 AAASKNH

-724 IKSAIAKTPG
+724 INSAIAKVPG
-734 TNTPVY
+734 TNDSVY
-740 EVVYVDVIDPIDSNK
+740 EVVYVNIIDPADTNR
-755 GVVRESIKIKTNNKL
+755 GVVKESIKIKTRSAL
-770 KINQANFETQDDSSG
+770 SINQANYETKDNSSG
-785 VVDTNSDRFRPNTN
+785 VIDDNSYRLRAKTN
-799 PIDISSNAVNIS
+799 PLDISSDAVKIS

-827 KRLAEVGVSDGNFL
+827 NQLAKVGVSDGSFL

-854 ELGYI
+854 ELGYV
-859 TSVPLCY
+859 TAVPLCY
-866 CKPGDSAQV
+866 CKPGQSADI

-884 NFSNLEFEVD
+884 NFTTLEFEVD

-907 QYILFANYEFNI
+907 QYILFANYEFNV

>member
-1 MANIWTVQNNLSLG
+1 MANIWTVQNNISLG
-15 TYNESVSLSGANAI
+15 TYNESVSLSGASAI
-29 QLAVPVGTI
+29 QMAVPVGSTLK
-38 ISLIS
+38 LIS
-43 GTIPPGLRIDG
+43 GNIPPGLRIDG
-54 TTIRGTPLEV
+54 TTLRGTPLEV

-69 FKFVLRATLNEEIED
+69 FKFVIRATLNDEIED

-95 APVWVT
+95 EPIWVT

-107 LGNNNALYVLDSS
+107 LGNNNAVYVLDSS

-125 LTATDK
+125 LQATDK
-131 DLSAGQ
+131 DLGAGQ
-137 TLEYFIASGD
+137 KLEYFIASGD
-147 GQLPPGIKLSSSGLI
+147 GQLPPGITLSSTGLI

-180 YDDNAYGSYAFD
+180 YDDNAYGTYAFD

-202 SYFYDID
+202 SYFYDVD

-223 NRNYQFTVS
+223 NRNYQFRDS

-242 KFRIYVVGDDFL
+242 QFRIYVVGDDFL

-263 GDGTFSADN
+263 GDGVFSADN
-272 THIRTP
+272 THVRTP

-284 NLGYRRA
+284 ELGYRRA

-317 ENDDGTPSI
+317 VNDDGSPSI
-326 IPPGLEIDS
+326 IPPGLELDS
-335 ATGELAGVVPYQPT
+335 ATGELAGVVPYQPA
-349 VTKEYKFTVNA
+349 VTKEYKFTINA
-360 VRYASTG
+360 VRYAATG

-372 NVDIVIYDNAVKG
+372 NVDILIYDNASKG
-385 DTTIK
+385 DTVIK
-390 IKKNDRLLDLLNQ
+390 ISKNDRLLDLLNQ
-403 TITIKGQTYLISQV
+403 TITIKGQTYLITQV
-417 NNAVLAY
+417 NNAILAF

-448 NSTTSTLEANKKKTF
+448 DSTTSILEANKKKTF

-472 STITWTS
+472 STITWLS

-488 NYTSVFAVKATTS
+488 NYTSVFAVKAKTS
-501 VPNAVVRYTLT
+501 VPNAVIRYTLT

-534 FGENFYRSFW
+534 FGENYYRSFW
-544 KTGRVYNAGDVVS
+544 KSGRVYNAGDVVN
-557 YNGNLYLGN
+557 YDGNLYLGN
-566 STHTASA
+566 STHTASGSFS
-573 TFNEDLTTKWEP
+573 TDLTTKWEP

-597 AGELIFDGDST
+597 SGELVFDGDST

-618 NAEDQFGFSAV
+618 NAQDQFGFSAI

-634 IDVDDP
+634 INVDDP

-646 NLIVQPFMK
+646 NLIVQPMMK

-662 NNFISDPTIFEP
+662 NNFISDPTIFTP
-674 NKIYRPS
+674 SDIYRPS
-681 DVQFGIQ
+681 DIQFGIQ
-688 NQIKM
+688 NQVKM

-698 IETKFIQEYV
+698 IETKFIQDYV
-708 AAAAMNH
+708 AAASKNH

-724 IKSAIAKTPG
+724 INSAIAKVPG
-734 TNTPVY
+734 TNDSVY
-740 EVVYVDVIDPIDSNK
+740 EVVYVNIIDPADTNR
-755 GVVRESIKIKTNNKL
+755 GVVKESIKIKTRSAL
-770 KINQANFETQDDSSG
+770 SINQANYETKDNSSG
-785 VVDTNSDRFRPNTN
+785 VIDDNSYRLRAKTN
-799 PIDISSNAVNIS
+799 PLDISSDAVKIS

-827 KRLAEVGVSDGNFL
+827 NQLAKVGVSDGSFL

-854 ELGYI
+854 ELGYV
-859 TSVPLCY
+859 TAVPLCY
-866 CKPGDSAQV
+866 CKPGQSADI

-884 NFSNLEFEVD
+884 NFTTLEFEVD

-907 QYILFANYEFNI
+907 QYILFANYEFNV

>member
-29 QLAVPVGTI
+29 QLAVPVGTTI
-38 ISLIS
+38 ALIS
-43 GTIPPGLRIDG
+43 GNIPPGLRIDG
-54 TTIRGTPLEV
+54 TTLRGTPLEV

-69 FKFVLRATLNEEIED
+69 FKFVLRATLNDEVED

-101 PEGDLA
+101 PEGELA
-107 LGNNNALYVLDSS
+107 LGNNDALYVLDSS

-125 LTATDK
+125 LQATDK
-131 DLSAGQ
+131 DLAAGQ
-137 TLEYFIASGD
+137 KLEYFIASGD
-147 GQLPPGIKLSSSGLI
+147 GQLPPGITLSSTGLI

-180 YDDNAYGSYAFD
+180 YDDNAYGAYAFD

-202 SYFYDID
+202 SYFYDVD

-232 VSDGDTVSKR
+232 VSDGDTVAKR

-263 GDGTFSADN
+263 GDATFSADN
-272 THIRTP
+272 THVRTP
-278 IWLTPS
+278 IWLTPG

-306 LSGFVGFTLEN
+306 LSGFVGFTLEDV
-317 ENDDGTPSI
+317 NDDGTPSV
-326 IPPGLEIDS
+326 IPPGLELDS
-335 ATGELAGVVPYQPT
+335 ATGELAGVVPYQPA

-360 VRYASTG
+360 VRYAATG

-372 NVDIVIYDNAVKG
+372 NVDIVIHDNAVKG
-385 DTTIK
+385 DTVIK
-390 IKKNDRLLDLLNQ
+390 IKKNDRLLDLLDQ
-403 TITIKGQTYLISQV
+403 TITIKGQTYLITEV
-417 NNAVLAY
+417 NNAILAF

-448 NSTTSTLEANKKKTF
+448 DSTTSTLEANKKKTF

-472 STITWTS
+472 STITWLS

-488 NYTSVFAVKATTS
+488 NYTSVFAVKAKTS
-501 VPNAVVRYTLT
+501 VPNAVIRYTLT

-534 FGENFYRSFW
+534 FGENYYRSFW
-544 KTGRVYNAGDVVS
+544 KSGRVYNAGDVVS

-566 STHTASA
+566 STHTASGSFS
-573 TFNEDLTTKWEP
+573 TDSTTKWEP

-597 AGELIFDGDST
+597 SGELVFDGDST

-618 NAEDQFGFSAV
+618 NAQDQFGFSAI

-634 IDVDDP
+634 INVDDP

-646 NLIVQPFMK
+646 NLIVQPMMK

-662 NNFISDPTIFEP
+662 NNFISDPTIFTP
-674 NKIYRPS
+674 GDIYRPS
-681 DVQFGIQ
+681 DIQFGIQ

-698 IETKFIQEYV
+698 IETKFIQDYV
-708 AAAAMNH
+708 AAASKNH

-724 IKSAIAKTPG
+724 INSAIAKIPG
-734 TNTPVY
+734 TNDSVY
-740 EVVYVDVIDPIDSNK
+740 EVVYVNVIDPADTNK
-755 GVVRESIKIKTNNKL
+755 GVVRESIKIKTNNAL
-770 KINQANFETQDDSSG
+770 KINQSNFETQDNSSG
-785 VVDTNSDRFRPNTN
+785 TIDENSDRFRPKTN
-799 PIDISSNAVNIS
+799 PIDISSDAVKIS

-827 KRLAEVGVSDGNFL
+827 NQLARVGVSDGNFL

-859 TSVPLCY
+859 TAVPLCY
-866 CKPGDSAQV
+866 CKPGQSADI

-884 NFSNLEFEVD
+884 DFSTLEFEVD

>member
-29 QLAVPVGTI
+29 QLAVPVGTTI
-38 ISLIS
+38 ALIS
-43 GTIPPGLRIDG
+43 GNIPPGLRIDG
-54 TTIRGTPLEV
+54 TTLRGTPLEV

-69 FKFVLRATLNEEIED
+69 FKFVLRATLNNEVED

-101 PEGDLA
+101 PEGELA
-107 LGNNNALYVLDSS
+107 LGNNDALYVLDSS

-125 LTATDK
+125 LQATDK
-131 DLSAGQ
+131 DLAAGQ
-137 TLEYFIASGD
+137 NLEYFIASGD
-147 GQLPPGIKLSSSGLI
+147 GQLPPGITLSSTGLI

-180 YDDNAYGSYAFD
+180 YDDNAYGAYAFD

-202 SYFYDID
+202 SYFYDVD

-232 VSDGDTVSKR
+232 VSDGDTVAKR

-263 GDGTFSADN
+263 GDATFSADN
-272 THIRTP
+272 THVRTP
-278 IWLTPS
+278 IWLTPG

-306 LSGFVGFTLEN
+306 LSGFVGFTLEDV
-317 ENDDGTPSI
+317 NDDGTPSI
-326 IPPGLEIDS
+326 IPPGLELDS
-335 ATGELAGVVPYQPT
+335 ATGELAGVVPYQPA

-360 VRYASTG
+360 VRYAATG

-372 NVDIVIYDNAVKG
+372 NVDIVIHDNAVKG
-385 DTTIK
+385 DTVIK
-390 IKKNDRLLDLLNQ
+390 IKKNNRLLDLLDQ
-403 TITIKGQTYLISQV
+403 TITIKGQTYLITEV
-417 NNAVLAY
+417 NNAILAF

-448 NSTTSTLEANKKKTF
+448 DSTTSILEANKKKTF

-472 STITWTS
+472 STITWLS
-479 DSKLGIIGA
+479 DSDLGIIGA
-488 NYTSVFAVKATTS
+488 NYTSVFAVKAKTS
-501 VPNAVVRYTLT
+501 VPNAVIRYTLT

-534 FGENFYRSFW
+534 FGENYYRSFW
-544 KTGRVYNAGDVVS
+544 KSGRVYNAGDVVN

-566 STHTASA
+566 STHTSSGSFS
-573 TFNEDLTTKWEP
+573 TDLITKWEP

-597 AGELIFDGDST
+597 SGELVLDGDST

-618 NAEDQFGFSAV
+618 NAEDQFGFSAT

-634 IDVDDP
+634 INVDDP

-646 NLIVQPFMK
+646 NLIVQPMMK
-655 ESQKALF
+655 ETQKALF
-662 NNFISDPTIFEP
+662 NNFISDPTIFTP
-674 NKIYRPS
+674 SDIYRPS
-681 DVQFGIQ
+681 DIQFGIQ

-698 IETKFIQEYV
+698 IETKFIQDYV
-708 AAAAMNH
+708 AAASKNH
-715 KRKKFKFGS
+715 KRKKFKFGN
-724 IKSAIAKTPG
+724 INTAIAKIPG
-734 TNTPVY
+734 TNDSVY
-740 EVVYVDVIDPIDSNK
+740 EVVYVDIIDPADTNK
-755 GVVRESIKIKTNNKL
+755 GVVRESIKIKTNNAL
-770 KINQANFETQDDSSG
+770 KINQSNFETQDNSSG
-785 VVDTNSDRFRPNTN
+785 TIDQNSDRFRPKTN
-799 PIDISSNAVNIS
+799 PIDISSDAVEIS

-827 KRLAEVGVSDGNFL
+827 NQLAKVGVSDGNFL

-859 TSVPLCY
+859 TAVPLCY
-866 CKPGDSAQV
+866 CKPGQSADI

-884 NFSNLEFEVD
+884 DFSTLEFEVD

>member
-29 QLAVPVGTI
+29 QLAVPVGTTI
-38 ISLIS
+38 ALIS
-43 GTIPPGLRIDG
+43 GNIPPGLRIDG
-54 TTIRGTPLEV
+54 TTLRGTPLEV

-69 FKFVLRATLNEEIED
+69 FKFVLRATLNDEVED

-101 PEGDLA
+101 PEGELA
-107 LGNNNALYVLDSS
+107 LGNNDALYVLDSS

-125 LTATDK
+125 LQATDK
-131 DLSAGQ
+131 DLAAGQ
-137 TLEYFIASGD
+137 KLEYFIASGD
-147 GQLPPGIKLSSSGLI
+147 GQLPPGITLSSTGLI

-180 YDDNAYGSYAFD
+180 YDDNAYGAYAFD

-202 SYFYDID
+202 SYFYDVD

-232 VSDGDTVSKR
+232 VSDGDTVAKR

-263 GDGTFSADN
+263 GDATFSADN
-272 THIRTP
+272 THVRTP
-278 IWLTPS
+278 IWLTPG

-306 LSGFVGFTLEN
+306 LSGFVGFTLEDV
-317 ENDDGTPSI
+317 NDDGTPSV
-326 IPPGLEIDS
+326 IPPGLELDS
-335 ATGELAGVVPYQPT
+335 ATGELAGVVPYQPA

-360 VRYASTG
+360 VRYAATG

-372 NVDIVIYDNAVKG
+372 NVDIVIHDNAVKG
-385 DTTIK
+385 DTVIK
-390 IKKNDRLLDLLNQ
+390 IKKNDRLLDLLDQ
-403 TITIKGQTYLISQV
+403 TITIKGQTYLITEV
-417 NNAVLAY
+417 NNAILAF

-448 NSTTSTLEANKKKTF
+448 DSTTSTLEANKKKTF

-472 STITWTS
+472 STITWLS

-488 NYTSVFAVKATTS
+488 NYTSVFAVKAKTS
-501 VPNAVVRYTLT
+501 VPNAVIRYTLT

-534 FGENFYRSFW
+534 FGENYYRSFW
-544 KTGRVYNAGDVVS
+544 KSGRVYNAGDVVS

-566 STHTASA
+566 STHTASGSFS
-573 TFNEDLTTKWEP
+573 TDLTTKWEP

-597 AGELIFDGDST
+597 SGELVFDGDST

-618 NAEDQFGFSAV
+618 NAQDQFGFSAI

-634 IDVDDP
+634 INVDDP

-646 NLIVQPFMK
+646 NLIVQPMMK

-662 NNFISDPTIFEP
+662 NNFISDPTIFTP
-674 NKIYRPS
+674 GDIYRPS
-681 DVQFGIQ
+681 DIQFGIQ

-698 IETKFIQEYV
+698 IETKFIQDYV
-708 AAAAMNH
+708 AAASKNH

-724 IKSAIAKTPG
+724 INSAIAKIPG
-734 TNTPVY
+734 TNDSVY
-740 EVVYVDVIDPIDSNK
+740 EVVYVNVIDPADTNK
-755 GVVRESIKIKTNNKL
+755 GVVRESIKIKTNNAL
-770 KINQANFETQDDSSG
+770 KINQSNFETQDNSSG
-785 VVDTNSDRFRPNTN
+785 TIDENSDRFRPKTN
-799 PIDISSNAVNIS
+799 PIDISSDAVKIS

-827 KRLAEVGVSDGNFL
+827 NQLARVGVSDGNFL

-859 TSVPLCY
+859 TAVPLCY
-866 CKPGDSAQV
+866 CKPGQSADI

-884 NFSNLEFEVD
+884 DFSTLEFEVD

>member
-1 MANIWTVQNNLSLG
+1 MANIWTVQNNISLG
-15 TYNESVSLSGANAI
+15 TYNESVSLSGASAI
-29 QLAVPVGTI
+29 QMAVPVGSTLK
-38 ISLIS
+38 LIS
-43 GTIPPGLRIDG
+43 GNIPPGLRIDG
-54 TTIRGTPLEV
+54 TTLRGTPLEV

-69 FKFVLRATLNEEIED
+69 FKFVIRATLNDEIED

-95 APVWVT
+95 EPIWVT

-107 LGNNNALYVLDSS
+107 LGNNNAVYVLDSS

-125 LTATDK
+125 LQATDK
-131 DLSAGQ
+131 DLGAGQ
-137 TLEYFIASGD
+137 KLEYFIASGD
-147 GQLPPGIKLSSSGLI
+147 GQLPPGITLSSTGLI

-180 YDDNAYGSYAFD
+180 YDDNAYGTYAFD

-202 SYFYDID
+202 SYFYDVD

-223 NRNYQFTVS
+223 NRNYQFRVS

-242 KFRIYVVGDDFL
+242 QFRIYVVGDDFL

-263 GDGTFSADN
+263 GDGVFSADN
-272 THIRTP
+272 THVRTP

-284 NLGYRRA
+284 ELGYRRA

-317 ENDDGTPSI
+317 VNDDGSPSI
-326 IPPGLEIDS
+326 IPPGLELDS
-335 ATGELAGVVPYQPT
+335 ATGELAGVVPYQPA
-349 VTKEYKFTVNA
+349 VTKEYKFTINA
-360 VRYASTG
+360 VRYAATG

-372 NVDIVIYDNAVKG
+372 NVDILIYDNASKG
-385 DTTIK
+385 DTVIK
-390 IKKNDRLLDLLNQ
+390 ISKNDRLLDLLNQ
-403 TITIKGQTYLISQV
+403 TITIKGQTYLITQV
-417 NNAVLAY
+417 NNAILAF

-448 NSTTSTLEANKKKTF
+448 DSTTSILEANKKKTF

-472 STITWTS
+472 STITWLS

-488 NYTSVFAVKATTS
+488 NYTSVFAVKAKTS
-501 VPNAVVRYTLT
+501 VPNAVIRYTLT

-534 FGENFYRSFW
+534 FGENYYRAFW
-544 KTGRVYNAGDVVS
+544 KSGRVYNAGDVVK
-557 YNGNLYLGN
+557 YDGNLYLGN
-566 STHTASA
+566 STHTASGSFS
-573 TFNEDLTTKWEP
+573 TDLTTKWEP
-585 YKFVKSGLPTFD
+585 YKFVKSGLATFD
-597 AGELIFDGDST
+597 SGELVFDGDST

-618 NAEDQFGFSAV
+618 NAQDQFGFSAI

-634 IDVDDP
+634 INVDDP

-646 NLIVQPFMK
+646 NLIVQPMMK

-662 NNFISDPTIFEP
+662 NNFISDPTIFTP
-674 NKIYRPS
+674 SDIYRPS
-681 DVQFGIQ
+681 DIQFGIQ
-688 NQIKM
+688 NQVKM

-698 IETKFIQEYV
+698 IETKFIQDYV
-708 AAAAMNH
+708 AAASKNH

-724 IKSAIAKTPG
+724 INSAIAKVPG
-734 TNTPVY
+734 TNDSVY
-740 EVVYVDVIDPIDSNK
+740 EVVYVNIIDPADTNR
-755 GVVRESIKIKTNNKL
+755 GVVKESIKIKTRSAL
-770 KINQANFETQDDSSG
+770 SINQANYETKDNSSG
-785 VVDTNSDRFRPNTN
+785 VIDDNSYRLRAKTN
-799 PIDISSNAVNIS
+799 PLDISSDAVKIS

-827 KRLAEVGVSDGNFL
+827 NQLAKVGVSDGNFL

-854 ELGYI
+854 ELGYV
-859 TSVPLCY
+859 TAVPLCY
-866 CKPGDSAQV
+866 CKPGQSADI

-884 NFSNLEFEVD
+884 NFTTLEFEVD

-907 QYILFANYEFNI
+907 QYILFANYEFNV

>member
-1 MANIWTVQNNLSLG
+1 MANIWTVENNISLG
-15 TYNESVSLSGANAI
+15 TYNESVSLSGASAI
-29 QLAVPVGTI
+29 QLGLPASSTVA
-38 ISLIS
+38 LIS
-43 GTIPPGLRIDG
+43 GNIPPGLRLDG
-54 TTIRGTPLEV
+54 LTLRGTPLEV

-69 FKFVLRATLNEEIED
+69 FKFVLRATFNNAVED

-101 PEGDLA
+101 PKGELP
-107 LGNNNALYVLDSS
+107 LGNNSSLYVLDSS

-125 LTATDK
+125 LLATDS
-131 DLSAGQ
+131 DLAAGQ
-137 TLEYFIASGD
+137 NLEYFIASGD
-147 GQLPPGIKLSSSGLI
+147 GQLPPGITLSASGLI

-202 SYFYDID
+202 SYFYDVD

-232 VSDGDTVSKR
+232 ASDGDTVSKR

-254 RSDNTILQI
+254 RTDNTILQLSNGI
-263 GDGTFSADN
+263 FSADN
-272 THIRTP
+272 TNVRTP

-284 NLGYRRA
+284 NLGFRRA
-291 NNYVTLFLDIVDKET
+291 NNYVTLFLDVVDSET
-306 LSGFVGFTLEN
+306 LSGFIGFTLEDT
-317 ENDDGTPSI
+317 NDDGTPSI
-326 IPPGLEIDS
+326 TPPGLELDS
-335 ATGELAGVVPYQPT
+335 ATGELVGIVPYQPSIT
-349 VTKEYKFTVNA
+349 TEYKFTVNA
-360 VRYASTG
+360 VRYAATG

-372 NVDIVIYDNAVKG
+372 NVEIVIYDNAVQN
-385 DTTIK
+385 DTVIK
-390 IKKNDRLLDLLNQ
+390 IKKNSRLLDLLNQ
-403 TITIKGQTYLISQV
+403 TITIKGQTYLITAV

-424 DTITINRPLETY
+424 DTITINRGLQTY

-442 FTEELT
+442 FTEALT
-448 NSTTSTLEANKKKTF
+448 DSTTSVLEANKKKTF

-472 STITWTS
+472 STITWNTPS
-479 DSKLGIIGA
+479 ALGTIGA
-488 NYTSVFAVKATTS
+488 NYTSVFAVNAKTS
-501 VPNAVVRYTLT
+501 VPNAVVRYTLS

-534 FGENFYRSFW
+534 FGENYYRSFW
-544 KTGRVYNAGDVVS
+544 KTGRVYNAFNVVN
-557 YNGNLYLGN
+557 YNGSLYINN

-573 TFNEDLTTKWEP
+573 NFATDLTSKWEP
-585 YKFVKSGLPTFD
+585 YKFIKSGLATFD
-597 AGELIFDGDST
+597 SGDLILDGDST
-608 TVDKSYTFTV
+608 TIDKSYKFTV

-629 TKSFT
+629 TRAFT
-634 IDVDDP
+634 IKVSDP
-640 NDFVYS
+640 EDYVYS
-646 NLIVQPFMK
+646 NLVVQPFMK
-655 ESQKALF
+655 ETQKSIF

-674 NKIYRPS
+674 SKIYRPS

-698 IETKFIQEYV
+698 IETKFIKEYV
-708 AAAAMNH
+708 AASAKNH
-715 KRKKFKFGS
+715 KRKKFKFGTV
-724 IKSAIAKTPG
+724 KSAIARTPG
-734 TNTPVY
+734 TTNSVY
-740 EVVYVDVIDPIDSNK
+740 EVVYVDIIDPADSNK
-755 GVVRESIKIKTNNKL
+755 GVVRESIKIKTSNPL
-770 KINQANFETQDDSSG
+770 KINQTNFETQDNTSG
-785 VVDTNSDRFRPNTN
+785 IIDEYSERFRPKTN
-799 PIDISSNAVNIS
+799 PIDISSDAVQIS

-827 KRLAEVGVSDGNFL
+827 AQLAKVGVSDGAFL

-859 TSVPLCY
+859 TAVPLCY
-866 CKPGDSAQV
+866 CKAGDSAN
-875 IINIKNSGF
+875 IITNIKNSSF
-884 NFSNLEFEVD
+884 DFTNLEFEVD
-894 RYVIDSTKGNSEE
+894 RYIIDSTKGNSEE
-907 QYILFANYEFNI
+907 QYILFANYEFNV

>member
-29 QLAVPVGTI
+29 QLAVPVGTTI
-38 ISLIS
+38 ALIS
-43 GTIPPGLRIDG
+43 GNIPPGLRIDG
-54 TTIRGTPLEV
+54 TTLRGTPLEV

-69 FKFVLRATLNEEIED
+69 FKFVLRATLNNEVED

-101 PEGDLA
+101 PEGELA
-107 LGNNNALYVLDSS
+107 LGNNDALYVLDSS

-125 LTATDK
+125 LQATDK
-131 DLSAGQ
+131 DLAAGQ
-137 TLEYFIASGD
+137 NLEYFIASGD
-147 GQLPPGIKLSSSGLI
+147 GQLPPGITLSSTGLI

-180 YDDNAYGSYAFD
+180 YDDNAYGAYAFD

-202 SYFYDID
+202 SYFYDVD

-232 VSDGDTVSKR
+232 VSDGDTVAKR

-263 GDGTFSADN
+263 GDATFSADN
-272 THIRTP
+272 THVRTP
-278 IWLTPS
+278 IWLTPG

-306 LSGFVGFTLEN
+306 LSGFVGFTLEDV
-317 ENDDGTPSI
+317 NDDGTPSV
-326 IPPGLEIDS
+326 IPPGLELDS
-335 ATGELAGVVPYQPT
+335 ATGELAGVVPYQPA

-360 VRYASTG
+360 VRYAATG

-372 NVDIVIYDNAVKG
+372 NVDIVIHDNAVKG
-385 DTTIK
+385 DTVIK
-390 IKKNDRLLDLLNQ
+390 IKKNNRLLDLLDQ
-403 TITIKGQTYLISQV
+403 TITIKGQTYLITEV
-417 NNAVLAY
+417 NNAILAF

-448 NSTTSTLEANKKKTF
+448 DSTTSTLEANKKKTF

-472 STITWTS
+472 STITWLS
-479 DSKLGIIGA
+479 DSDLGIIGA
-488 NYTSVFAVKATTS
+488 NYTSVFAVKAKTS
-501 VPNAVVRYTLT
+501 VPNAVIRYTLT

-534 FGENFYRSFW
+534 FGENYYRSFW
-544 KTGRVYNAGDVVS
+544 KSGRVYNAGDVVN

-566 STHTASA
+566 STHTSSGSFS
-573 TFNEDLTTKWEP
+573 TDLITKWEP

-597 AGELIFDGDST
+597 SGELVLDGDST

-618 NAEDQFGFSAV
+618 NAEDQFGFSAT

-634 IDVDDP
+634 INVDDP

-646 NLIVQPFMK
+646 NLIVQPMMK
-655 ESQKALF
+655 ETQKALF
-662 NNFISDPTIFEP
+662 NNFISDPTIFTP
-674 NKIYRPS
+674 SDIYRPS
-681 DVQFGIQ
+681 DIQFGIQ

-698 IETKFIQEYV
+698 IETKFIEDYV
-708 AAAAMNH
+708 AAASKNH
-715 KRKKFKFGS
+715 KRKKFKFGN
-724 IKSAIAKTPG
+724 INTAIAKIPG
-734 TNTPVY
+734 TNDSVY
-740 EVVYVDVIDPIDSNK
+740 EVVYVDVIDPADTNK
-755 GVVRESIKIKTNNKL
+755 GVVRESIKIKTNNAL
-770 KINQANFETQDDSSG
+770 KINQSNFETQDNSSG
-785 VVDTNSDRFRPNTN
+785 TIDQNSDRFRPETN
-799 PIDISSNAVNIS
+799 PIDISSDAVKIS

-827 KRLAEVGVSDGNFL
+827 NQLAKVGVSDGNFL

-859 TSVPLCY
+859 TAVPLCY
-866 CKPGDSAQV
+866 CKPGQSADI

-884 NFSNLEFEVD
+884 DFSTLEFEVD

>member
-674 NKIYRPS
+674 NRIYRPS

-866 CKPGDSAQV
+866 CKPGDSAQI